1 MQLIKVKSLFSYWKT
16 KRKLHHLSKYYDTTI
31 HPKKKPKIISYRK
44 MSSYPSEW
52 PRQVLSI
59 WQVPFRVIDL
69 AYRDI
74 SAVGCRECCLLPR
87 LYNDEGKLCYTWVL
101 CIKLSLK
108 PLRFYLWHQLIVG
121 LFASFHTLPSNPANF
136 LSKFRCIFGRAHVD
150 EEVTKCGNLDVDITN
165 DLKWKR
171 VQKLSINNKSHTT
184 NPEDSCIYP
193 I

>member
-1 MQLIKVKSLFSYWKT
+1 
-16 KRKLHHLSKYYDTTI
+16 
-31 HPKKKPKIISYRK
+31 

-101 CIKLSLK
+101 CIKLSWK

-165 DLKWKR
+165 DLKWIECKNFPSATKAIPQILKIH
-171 VQKLSINNKSHTT
+171 VSIPYKFNARSI
-184 NPEDSCIYP
+184 PYRE
-193 I
+193 